1 MPGTKEVF
9 AGLLDFT
16 DKVCRDRKLHT
27 KVIIMRRQR
36 SRRNRLSESGN
47 NMLGLANPQ
56 LQLEIVSNDD
66 VLQNPVL
73 INRAQPTH

>member
-36 SRRNRLSESGN
+36 SRRNRLSESVN
-47 NMLGLANPQ
+47 NMLGLDNPQ
-56 LQLEIVSNDD
+56 LQFEIVSNDD